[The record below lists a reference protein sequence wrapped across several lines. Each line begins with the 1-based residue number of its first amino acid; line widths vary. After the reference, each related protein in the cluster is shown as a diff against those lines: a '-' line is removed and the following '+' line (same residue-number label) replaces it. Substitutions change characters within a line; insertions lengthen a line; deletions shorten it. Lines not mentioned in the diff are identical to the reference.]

1 MRKALLV
8 SCAAA
13 LALGYA
19 ASAWAQCLAGNPR
32 DLIFAP
38 AKANKFQATLVQA
51 MTSCTLPDTAT
62 GGGTPACSTVAPL
75 ANRWAWCEGGSGQVS
90 FKAGPAKSAPLPPSP
105 LPTGWLP
112 GDIGI
117 KANLKGVC
125 WGASGPA
132 PGTLVGDKTAPVPGT
147 LQLVGR
153 PTLEDSVIG
162 VVQIIDFPAPVPFGL
177 AFGKGKVKTSVNAL
191 LAGLGITSLSTCTV
205 IQPVDVSVLD
215 DLGGRFGVPGTY
227 LGKGN

>member
-38 AKANKFQATLVQA
+38 AKANKFQSTLVQA
-51 MTSCTLPDTAT
+51 MVSCTLPDTAT
-62 GGGTPACSTVAPL
+62 GGGTPACSTVSPL
-75 ANRWAWCEGGSGQVS
+75 ADRWAWCEKGSGQVS
-90 FKAGPAKSAPLPPSP
+90 FKAGPAKSALLPPSP
-105 LPTGWLP
+105 LPSGWLP

-117 KANLKGVC
+117 QLKLKGVC
-125 WGASGPA
+125 WGASGVN
-132 PGTLVGDKTAPVPGT
+132 PGQEVGDKFAPVPGT
-147 LQLVGR
+147 LQLLGR

-162 VVQIIDFPAPVPFGL
+162 VVQIIDFPAPVSFDL
-177 AFGKGKVKTSVNAL
+177 AGGKGKAKTSVNAL
-191 LAGLGITSLSTCTV
+191 LASLGITSLSTCTV
-205 IQPVDVSVLD
+205 IQPVDVAVLD
-215 DLGGRFGVPGTY
+215 DGGGRFAVPGTY